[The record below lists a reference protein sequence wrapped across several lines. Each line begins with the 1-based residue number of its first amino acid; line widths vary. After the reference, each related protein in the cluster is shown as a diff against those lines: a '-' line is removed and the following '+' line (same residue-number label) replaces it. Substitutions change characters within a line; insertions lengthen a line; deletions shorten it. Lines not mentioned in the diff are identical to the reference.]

1 MALGWE
7 GSRPR
12 YFVGGGLLSMT
23 WTGVGHDLGRRKMGA
38 RGVAL
43 AGAGPT
49 GLLNGP
55 VATKGA
61 FLGHPSFSFRISR
74 KENYYQSKFLRDAT
88 STLLRTSSQAPG
100 RWAPPVCTPGQRNT
114 LDQYCR
120 SRPHRSSPH
129 MGVQHL
135 GPSVH
140 PLDSNMRSQDYR
152 SSPYMRCT
160 EIETASP
167 HWHTPTPARP
177 STRNAL
183 T

>member
-1 MALGWE
+1 MWACLDG
-7 GSRPR
+7 
-12 YFVGGGLLSMT
+12 VGVGGLPPQILRRGGLLSMT

-88 STLLRTSSQAPG
+88 STLLRTSSQASG

-114 LDQYCR
+114 RDQYCR

-140 PLDSNMRSQDYR
+140 PVD
-152 SSPYMRCT
+152 
-160 EIETASP
+160 
-167 HWHTPTPARP
+167 
-177 STRNAL
+177 
-183 T
+183 